1 MNGLLS
7 PLQGCMSLFCS
18 QSQHQRAGLSFLEKS
33 TLYLTLLPATP
44 MPPRP
49 RAGGGG
55 GQQGTYSSMNTRD
68 RNTLNRHIK
77 WIYIIYIIYSSS
89 TVCTNTRMWL
99 FYVVWMLLYSSQ
111 VYIIIIIALWLH
123 IFSKLV
129 SLVVFRCT
137 EHKVVSEL
145 IQLENSCRRGGSVM
159 AGHNAGLILY
169 LEILRRLKVIQMYFF
184 GQLNKLRYSS
194 FFLCCTYCEGK
205 NLHNSRFSFLKRQRT
220 RLLSTVL
227 FRRDISAEGETN
239 LACITEPA
247 S

>member
-1 MNGLLS
+1 
-7 PLQGCMSLFCS
+7 MSLFCS

-33 TLYLTLLPATP
+33 TLYLTLLPASP
-44 MPPRP
+44 MPPLP
-49 RAGGGG
+49 RAGRGGK

-89 TVCTNTRMWL
+89 TVCMNTRMWL
-99 FYVVWMLLYSSQ
+99 FNVVWMLLYSSQ
-111 VYIIIIIALWLH
+111 VYIIIIIIALWLH

-159 AGHNAGLILY
+159 AGHNAGLC
-169 LEILRRLKVIQMYFF
+169 
-184 GQLNKLRYSS
+184 S
-194 FFLCCTYCEGK
+194 F
-205 NLHNSRFSFLKRQRT
+205 
-220 RLLSTVL
+220 
-227 FRRDISAEGETN
+227 
-239 LACITEPA
+239 CI
-247 S
+247 